1 MLIDTH
7 VHVGPLWDTYE
18 AMTPR
23 IMLDWMDAHDI
34 EMAVPLPLK
43 PLGVFVHDEPGRFTG
58 AFRQQA
64 LNRIQPGDEAEL
76 TFTAL
81 PGQVFAAEVIE
92 VLPAIAESQVAA
104 GDRLLGA
111 DAFASTDAPAL
122 VTLKLAP
129 GQDMPDMPLGIGAQ
143 AAVYTEHF
151 HHVAIMR
158 KVLLRMLGWQ
168 HYVYIDH

>member
-1 MLIDTH
+1 
-7 VHVGPLWDTYE
+7 
-18 AMTPR
+18 
-23 IMLDWMDAHDI
+23 
-34 EMAVPLPLK
+34 
-43 PLGVFVHDEPGRFTG
+43 
-58 AFRQQA
+58 
-64 LNRIQPGDEAEL
+64 
-76 TFTAL
+76 
-81 PGQVFAAEVIE
+81 
-92 VLPAIAESQVAA
+92 
-104 GDRLLGA
+104 
-111 DAFASTDAPAL
+111 